1 MYKKHWKDTLKT
13 EKDDYVAV
21 AMNLLNI
28 CFVSFWVLNQV
39 NALSVKKNKIKLNIW
54 QCCNSEVCQH
64 SNFHVGEQRY
74 LCTVIMLDGAY
85 FLVHGA
91 RRVIFLKN

>member
-39 NALSVKKNKIKLNIW
+39 NALSVKKK
-54 QCCNSEVCQH
+54 
-64 SNFHVGEQRY
+64 
-74 LCTVIMLDGAY
+74 
-85 FLVHGA
+85 
-91 RRVIFLKN
+91 

>member
-13 EKDDYVAV
+13 EKDDYIAV

-39 NALSVKKNKIKLNIW
+39 NALSVKKKNQVK
-54 QCCNSEVCQH
+54 
-64 SNFHVGEQRY
+64 Y
-74 LCTVIMLDGAY
+74 MTVLQQWS
-85 FLVHGA
+85 LST
-91 RRVIFLKN
+91 L